1 MISDPQ
7 SFFRFAARFYPLL
20 SDLYYR
26 AEGLSDGDLLDLIRR
41 HLVPDDPSCEHIMD
55 RLIKLCIIETVP
67 GEASRWEITHPVR
80 SLLRFLL
87 REQRLTSV
95 EVIQG
100 YLEALGSSRSE
111 LEKSFGSAD
120 RSSALHS
127 IGDISETVE
136 RLRQDAADN
145 HSAILN
151 TSMEIKSNR
160 EHLPAAERFET
171 INRLWVKYM
180 DPMRDLIDVD
190 KSMEALLDSLDR
202 LLYSGTLQ
210 FGRHSEL
217 VREFIGCRARL
228 LRMRRNIAADFHES
242 LREIEPLY
250 ETLRVESE
258 LARGASVALRQIDRE
273 GVRSLD
279 LDSMMALPSWR
290 TEGLLSDVFLSGC
303 LHDLSGYE
311 PGEAPVVTGLEVESV
326 RGFSDPEEVLSNLS
340 LALPIDDLLVWL
352 DLNCPGASL
361 EDLLR
366 LYGIVYCSPPGRVE
380 FKSERRE
387 YMIREESVTSCPM
400 AVLEAGVE

>member
-1 MISDPQ
+1 
-7 SFFRFAARFYPLL
+7 
-20 SDLYYR
+20 
-26 AEGLSDGDLLDLIRR
+26 
-41 HLVPDDPSCEHIMD
+41 
-55 RLIKLCIIETVP
+55 
-67 GEASRWEITHPVR
+67 
-80 SLLRFLL
+80 
-87 REQRLTSV
+87 
-95 EVIQG
+95 
-100 YLEALGSSRSE
+100 
-111 LEKSFGSAD
+111 
-120 RSSALHS
+120 
-127 IGDISETVE
+127 
-136 RLRQDAADN
+136 
-145 HSAILN
+145 
-151 TSMEIKSNR
+151 MEIKSNR

-303 LHDLSGYE
+303 LHELSGYE
-311 PGEAPVVTGLEVESV
+311 PDEAPVVTGLEVESV
-326 RGFSDPEEVLSNLS
+326 RGYSDPEEVLSSLS

-380 FKSERRE
+380 FESERRE